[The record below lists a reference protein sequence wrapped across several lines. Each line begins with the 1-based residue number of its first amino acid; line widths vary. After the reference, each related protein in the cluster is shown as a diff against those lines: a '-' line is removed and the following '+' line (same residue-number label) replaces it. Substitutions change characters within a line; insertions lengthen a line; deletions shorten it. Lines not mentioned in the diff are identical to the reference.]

1 MKNALI
7 VFVGSGLGGVTRHL
21 LNGFISGLSG
31 PGFPWGILIINI
43 TGSLALGLLAELFA
57 LRIQAAP
64 EIRLFLTTGII
75 AGYTTFSTFSL
86 DTALLYERGQ
96 LGLAAAYVAASVVV
110 SIAALFA
117 GLWIIRW
124 ATP

>member
-21 LNGFISGLSG
+21 LNSFITGLAG

-57 LRIQAAP
+57 LRTQAPP
-64 EIRLFLTTGII
+64 ELRLFLTTGII

-96 LGLAAAYVAASVVV
+96 AGLAVVYVAASVVV
-110 SIAALFA
+110 SIAALFV
-117 GLWIIRW
+117 GLWIVRW
-124 ATP
+124 ASP